1 MAKKSGGPNKSQAI
15 RDYYAAHPNAKPK
28 EISAELKK
36 AGVDVTPA
44 FISTIRSTSMGKKK
58 KTSKTNSA
66 KAAPAKAAS
75 AKTSAKAASQTGTS
89 ISIESLL
96 KAKGMVKELG
106 GIDAAIATLTAL
118 KRLAD

>member
-15 RDYYAAHPNAKPK
+15 REYYAAHPNAKPK

-36 AGVDVTPA
+36 QGIDVTPA

-58 KTSKTNSA
+58 KTVKTASA
-66 KAAPAKAAS
+66 KAAPKAAS
-75 AKTSAKAASQTGTS
+75 VKASAPAKSTSN
-89 ISIESLL
+89 ISIESLI
-96 KAKGMVKELG
+96 KAKGLVRDLG

>member
-36 AGVDVTPA
+36 AGIDVTPA

-58 KTSKTNSA
+58 KTVKASSTRGASSA
-66 KAAPAKAAS
+66 RGAS
-75 AKTSAKAASQTGTS
+75 S
-89 ISIESLL
+89 
-96 KAKGMVKELG
+96 
-106 GIDAAIATLTAL
+106 
-118 KRLAD
+118 